1 MKNFTISLYAFHL
14 RHTLTDNPDEV
25 NADADLL
32 WKNIAKLGEDSLL
45 FPDLKD
51 LRSQLVCYQNGTYDP
66 KNEQGRLTEWLTDFG
81 SIDLGSISTTEGFK
95 INANIQPFLLN
106 DTYAADLTLS
116 PESPNISIDIPQ
128 LQLFQPGS
136 LIPDK
141 IQASLGQTL
150 WIYGEVDTNE
160 NCQELANQCA
170 VALLAGTNLNP
181 ILVNQGEI
189 FGSLL
194 FEYQTTDPDEPQ
206 NLAKKS
212 HILICLN
219 NNQAQTPQLAGKAYD
234 WLLNLLCCRHK
245 ILYIY
250 QQACDRYPE
259 GRRIYSDLEKKIK
272 EFSQIVSDP
281 QKQLLK
287 LDRLL
292 AEIPQNSLEYTACLQ
307 DLELHHT
314 AISTNISNYKTCLEK
329 ISEIGGDRPK
339 LWDDF
344 LNRAENKLSHQIQ
357 TYLNYLTPGQN
368 LFEQM
373 IGTIRGIVEV
383 KQAKRDRS
391 LERTFQVLGTA
402 FGGGAIVSGV
412 VTQHIDKPFAPTIN
426 FNYPVHPL
434 VSSLVWSVLATII
447 FGMVAWLVTKPK
459 RE

>member
-1 MKNFTISLYAFHL
+1 MRNFTISLYAFHL
-14 RHTLTDNPDEV
+14 RHTLTDHPDEV
-25 NADADLL
+25 RADADLL
-32 WKNIAKLGEDSLL
+32 WKNIAKLGENSLL

-51 LRSQLVCYQNGTYDP
+51 LPSKLVCYQNGTYNP

-81 SIDLGSISTTEGFK
+81 GVDLGSIATIEGFK

-136 LIPDK
+136 LMPDK

-150 WIYGEVDTNE
+150 WIYGEVDANE

-170 VALLAGTNLNP
+170 VALFAGTSLNP
-181 ILVNQGEI
+181 ILVSQSEI

-194 FEYQTTDPDEPQ
+194 FEYQAIDSNETQ
-206 NLAKKS
+206 NAAKRS

-219 NNQAQTPQLAGKAYD
+219 NHQAQTLQLAAQAYD
-234 WLLNLLCCRHK
+234 WLLNLLCSYHK

-259 GRRIYSDLEKKIK
+259 GRRIYSDLEKKIQ
-272 EFSQIVSDP
+272 EFSLIVADP

-287 LDRLL
+287 LDQLL
-292 AEIPQNSLEYTACLQ
+292 AEIPQNSLKYTACLQ
-307 DLELHHT
+307 DLESHYT
-314 AISTNISNYKTCLEK
+314 AISTNISNYKTCLEQ
-329 ISEIGGDRPK
+329 ISEIGGERPK

-357 TYLNYLTPGQN
+357 TYLSYLTPGQN

-373 IGTIRGIVEV
+373 VATIRGIVEV
-383 KQAKRDRS
+383 EKANQDRS

-412 VTQHIDKPFAPTIN
+412 VTQYIEKPFAPTIN

-447 FGMVAWLVTKPK
+447 FGGVTWLVTRPK
-459 RE
+459 Q

>member
-1 MKNFTISLYAFHL
+1 MKF
-14 RHTLTDNPDEV
+14 
-25 NADADLL
+25 
-32 WKNIAKLGEDSLL
+32 
-45 FPDLKD
+45 
-51 LRSQLVCYQNGTYDP
+51 
-66 KNEQGRLTEWLTDFG
+66 
-81 SIDLGSISTTEGFK
+81 
-95 INANIQPFLLN
+95 
-106 DTYAADLTLS
+106 
-116 PESPNISIDIPQ
+116 
-128 LQLFQPGS
+128 
-136 LIPDK
+136 
-141 IQASLGQTL
+141 
-150 WIYGEVDTNE
+150 
-160 NCQELANQCA
+160 
-170 VALLAGTNLNP
+170 
-181 ILVNQGEI
+181 

-194 FEYQTTDPDEPQ
+194 FEYQATDPNEHQ
-206 NLAKKS
+206 NTAKKS

-219 NNQAQTPQLAGKAYD
+219 NNQAQTLQLADKAYD
-234 WLLNLLCCRHK
+234 WLLNLLCSYHK

-307 DLELHHT
+307 DLESHYT
-314 AISTNISNYKTCLEK
+314 AISTNISNYKTCLDK

-339 LWDDF
+339 VWDDF
-344 LNRAENKLSHQIQ
+344 LNRAESKLSHQIQ
-357 TYLNYLTPGQN
+357 TYLNYLTPGKN

-373 IGTIRGIVEV
+373 VATIRGIVEV
-383 KQAKRDRS
+383 EKANQDRS

-412 VTQHIDKPFAPTIN
+412 VTQYIEKPFAPTIN

-459 RE
+459 QK